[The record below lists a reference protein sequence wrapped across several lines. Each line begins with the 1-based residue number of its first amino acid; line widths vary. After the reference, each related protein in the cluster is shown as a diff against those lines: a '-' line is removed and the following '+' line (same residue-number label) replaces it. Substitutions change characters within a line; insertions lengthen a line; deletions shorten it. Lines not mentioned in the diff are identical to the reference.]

1 VRRDVDPDDRRQ
13 VLVSLTTAGLAQ
25 ADHIIAMKTQA
36 ERWAFDGVDRELLE
50 RVAGD
55 LRTLL
60 LAFDNRVDDVDS
72 STAMSH

>member
-1 VRRDVDPDDRRQ
+1 
-13 VLVSLTTAGLAQ
+13 VLVSLTPTGLAQ

-50 RVAGD
+50 RIARD

-60 LAFDNRVDDVDS
+60 LGFDTRSEEVDS
-72 STAMSH
+72 ATALSG